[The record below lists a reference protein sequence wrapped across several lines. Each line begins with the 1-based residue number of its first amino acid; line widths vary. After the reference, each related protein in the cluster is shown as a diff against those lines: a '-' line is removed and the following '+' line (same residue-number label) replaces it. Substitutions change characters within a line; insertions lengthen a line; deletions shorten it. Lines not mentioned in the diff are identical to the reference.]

1 MTRVGGVL
9 LAAGA
14 GRRFGGGKLLAPLGG
29 RPLAQWALDALLG
42 STLDEVVVVVG
53 DREQEVRQALHLP
66 HGRVVTAHDWDEG
79 MAASLRR
86 GIAALRG
93 ADAALVALADQPGL
107 TAPAVDALVA
117 AAREDPRRAVRA
129 SYDGAP
135 GHPVVLPASAFGDV
149 AALTGD
155 EGARRL
161 LPTLDPRPV
170 EVGHVARPEDVDTP
184 DQLEAMRP

>member
-1 MTRVGGVL
+1 MIRVGGVL

-29 RPLAQWALDALLG
+29 QPLAQWALDALLG
-42 STLDEVVVVVG
+42 SALDEVVVVVG
-53 DREQEVRQALHLP
+53 DRGDEVRRALHLR
-66 HGRVVTAHDWDEG
+66 HGRAVTAHDWDEG

-86 GIAALRG
+86 GVAALRG
-93 ADAALVALADQPGL
+93 ADFALVALADQPGL
-107 TAPAVDALVA
+107 TAPAVDLLIA
-117 AAREDPRRAVRA
+117 AARQQGGAVRA
-129 SYDGAP
+129 SYEGTP
-135 GHPVVLPASAFGDV
+135 GHPVVLPAGAFAAV

-161 LPTLDPRPV
+161 LPTLHPHPV